1 MDKYM
6 TANAVFSK
14 FSRTYMDLKK
24 DLPIRP
30 SEMAVLN
37 IITLRGGRYTPLML
51 AEILGVSKSMIA
63 IHLRVLSQKGYIY
76 KEFSPN
82 DKRSFY
88 VLPTEEAI
96 ALTADFKI
104 KQSAH
109 LKTIESAIG
118 AEKFEELIQLMDQTL
133 PTLEELNEELRH
145 AK

>member
-14 FSRTYMDLKK
+14 FSNAYMDLKK

-30 SEMAVLN
+30 SEMAALN
-37 IITLRGGRYTPLML
+37 IITQRGGRYTPLML
-51 AEILGVSKSMIA
+51 AELLGVSKSMIA

-88 VLPTEEAI
+88 VMPTEEAI
-96 ALTADFKI
+96 ALTDTFKI
-104 KQSAH
+104 KQSVH
-109 LKTIESAIG
+109 LKTIESALG
-118 AEKFEELIQLMDQTL
+118 TEKFEELIQLMDQTL